1 MYIPP
6 GFNTLFPYFFVRDA
20 NAFVTF
26 LVMGLLYVPAALIP
40 LVLPR
45 RKCGPI
51 PDHGMGQSVRA
62 SMSRFLIAAWIKEM
76 AARLS
81 LSPAFM
87 AVTWAALMSSRIMEE
102 SLEYGKAVDPS
113 GKRRPRE
120 PVDLGQAGG

>member
-1 MYIPP
+1 
-6 GFNTLFPYFFVRDA
+6 
-20 NAFVTF
+20 
-26 LVMGLLYVPAALIP
+26 
-40 LVLPR
+40 
-45 RKCGPI
+45 
-51 PDHGMGQSVRA
+51 
-62 SMSRFLIAAWIKEM
+62 
-76 AARLS
+76 